1 MLSRLKRLFPDCSEY
16 HAISLLRLSITVLP
30 TNTPY
35 REENLV
41 LGIVTTFYYAIYID
55 VDALPGHLTR
65 FVVSVLGGK
74 DASTYVG
81 IHSDRECWFSYDPE
95 TGLWF
100 VESGEEPLALPLCW
114 KIFAAL
120 LQVDKLRGTY
130 HAVNLKW

>member
-1 MLSRLKRLFPDCSEY
+1 MF
-16 HAISLLRLSITVLP
+16 IIT
-30 TNTPY
+30 
-35 REENLV
+35 
-41 LGIVTTFYYAIYID
+41 TTFRGSIYLDI
-55 VDALPGHLTR
+55 DALPGHLTR

-74 DASTYVG
+74 DASVYVG
-81 IHSDRECWFSYDPE
+81 MNLGREGWFSYDPE

-100 VESGEEPLALPLCW
+100 VESGEEPSALPLCW